1 MDVGYRARHLLY
13 QKWVLV
19 VLPDVTIEV
28 YVGYSS
34 ERQPEVILVVG
45 YLPND
50 IRIIGKSGVSIS
62 VI

>member
-34 ERQPEVILVVG
+34 KRQPEVILVVG
-45 YLPND
+45 YPPE
-50 IRIIGKSGVSIS
+50 
-62 VI
+62 